1 MLFTML
7 TPEFILGKAIGD
19 FIGMWKL
26 RNEMEEFAVEDKVEW
41 GLSHGFF
48 ANMGGF
54 RAILEDDN
62 QQRDTQDSGKLQ
74 EIEESRK
81 ASDPAIELD
90 TNSLEQPRIS
100 EMTEPPKVASD
111 STPEIDGQ
119 DMVNSHILP
128 GQKMYLLRHVGAI
141 KRLPGI
147 TTAEIHDKSKVNIFV
162 KALAVIQ
169 AF

>member
-1 MLFTML
+1 
-7 TPEFILGKAIGD
+7 
-19 FIGMWKL
+19 
-26 RNEMEEFAVEDKVEW
+26 
-41 GLSHGFF
+41 
-48 ANMGGF
+48 MGGF